1 MINWRESPWEKEW
14 NRLVKQENAYLKQ
27 GTAKKDSALNRL
39 LAEKVPP
46 KLQETLNAA
55 FAKAFR
61 LVFDKGTDLIEKTYK
76 REDAERQFKIR
87 NYAVELKEDR
97 KGLRQF
103 SRQAN
108 RTGQKNLLLSGIEG
122 VGLGALGIGLP
133 DIPLFV
139 GMLLKS
145 IYEIALHFGYTYES
159 PEERYF
165 ILEMIQTA
173 LSYGDDLNVG
183 NQRIND
189 FIENGRLP
197 EEYRQERRI
206 EETAAV
212 LSNELLYMKFLQ
224 GIPLLGAVGGMYDAI
239 YLQKVQKYAKLKYHR
254 RFLYDRKDRAKL

>member
-1 MINWRESPWEKEW
+1 MRRKADDKLERSPWKKEW

-55 FAKAFR
+55 FAKVFR

-87 NYAVELKEDR
+87 NYAVGLKEDR

-122 VGLGALGIGLP
+122 VGLG
-133 DIPLFV
+133 
-139 GMLLKS
+139 
-145 IYEIALHFGYTYES
+145 
-159 PEERYF
+159 
-165 ILEMIQTA
+165 
-173 LSYGDDLNVG
+173 

-189 FIENGRLP
+189 FIEHGRLP
-197 EEYRQERRI
+197 AAYRQESRI
-206 EETAAV
+206 EETAAI

-239 YLQKVQKYAKLKYHR
+239 YLQKVQNYASQKKSVL
-254 RFLYDRKDRAKL
+254 